1 MEPILFPRLE
11 VLQGLF
17 EALEKVSST
26 RFITSR
32 PSVIGEQIDDFV
44 VIRNS
49 TGIRDRG
56 DTYQTAKVMIHLFV
70 RDRPGEIE
78 NAWRLQQMQDALCSL
93 CPLKH
98 PRFTAD
104 DPNYISSGADS
115 GFHYVIYQL
124 SLTINKKQL

>member
-11 VLQGLF
+11 VLKGLSD
-17 EALEKVSST
+17 ALEVVSPN

-56 DTYQTAKVMIHLFV
+56 DTYQTAKVLIHIFA
-70 RDRPGEIE
+70 RDRAGEIE
-78 NAWRLQQMQDALCSL
+78 NAWRLQQMQDALRSHT
-93 CPLKH
+93 K
-98 PRFTAD
+98 
-104 DPNYISSGADS
+104 S
-115 GFHYVIYQL
+115 
-124 SLTINKKQL
+124 K